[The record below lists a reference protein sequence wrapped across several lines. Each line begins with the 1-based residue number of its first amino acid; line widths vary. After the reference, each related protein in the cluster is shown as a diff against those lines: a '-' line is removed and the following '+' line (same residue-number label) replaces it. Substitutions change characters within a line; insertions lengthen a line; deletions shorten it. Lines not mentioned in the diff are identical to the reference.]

1 MHITQD
7 GRSIRLKDLSDNHL
21 NNIIRKIERKAK
33 EGCFIRSGG
42 GFCPEDYWYDEEQIY
57 GDEVLD
63 YFDYDYYM
71 DEKKRR
77 AKLSK
82 SAQVTAPHA
91 GGEKKPK
98 RYSFKAYRITN
109 GCKVP
114 VEEKGLFF
122 CPVEDDN
129 GGYLSFFEWMGIE
142 RDKAITGKHNDAYYR
157 MLEEELKRARTELEV
172 IKNKLEIHKDFMDE
186 LFSNL
191 VGK

>member
-1 MHITQD
+1 
-7 GRSIRLKDLSDNHL
+7 
-21 NNIIRKIERKAK
+21 
-33 EGCFIRSGG
+33 
-42 GFCPEDYWYDEEQIY
+42 
-57 GDEVLD
+57 
-63 YFDYDYYM
+63 
-71 DEKKRR
+71 
-77 AKLSK
+77 LSK

-142 RDKAITGKHNDAYYR
+142 RDKAITGKHNEDKVSIYVFFVFGFAVFFI
-157 MLEEELKRARTELEV
+157 LDLVL
-172 IKNKLEIHKDFMDE
+172 IKL
-186 LFSNL
+186 SQ
-191 VGK
+191 GR